1 MLAVI
6 PAAGL
11 GTRLLPGT
19 KSVPKELHP
28 VRGKPAIQWVLEE
41 AVDAGLY
48 EFVVVVNSY
57 KFILKHYLTPLGP
70 RHPLRGRPELED
82 FERLLREIRLTF
94 VDQDTPKGL
103 GHAILQCRKLIRDRP
118 FALLLPDNVFPGG
131 TRVLRNLLKV
141 WDQHAMSCTVLRH
154 AKPVS
159 SGGFVTTPI
168 DEHIHRID
176 SVVPKGNPQALEMDI
191 RNIGRCI
198 FDPEAMIYLEEAL
211 ARTDTELDEVPAFTG
226 LAAQGRLLG
235 MFTDEEVYHLGET
248 PLHSVSENESV
259 CR

>member
-11 GTRLLPGT
+11 GTRLLPTT

-48 EFVVVVNSY
+48 EFVIVANSY

-70 RHPLRGRPELED
+70 RHPLRGRPELEA
-82 FERLLREIRLTF
+82 FERMLRDIRITF
-94 VDQDTPKGL
+94 VDQNGPYGL
-103 GHAILQCRKLIRDRP
+103 GHAILQCRNQVRNRP
-118 FALLLPDNVFPGG
+118 FALLLPDNVFPSGSQ
-131 TRVLRNLLKV
+131 VLGNLLRV
-141 WDQHAMSCTVLRH
+141 WDQHATSCTVLRR
-154 AKPVS
+154 AKAVRCA
-159 SGGFVTTPI
+159 GFVTSPI
-168 DEHIHRID
+168 DERIHHIRR
-176 SVVPKGNPQALEMDI
+176 VFPKGDPQAAEMDI

-198 FDPEAMIYLEEAL
+198 FDPEAMVYLEEAG
-211 ARTDTELDEVPAFTG
+211 ARTQTELDEVPAFIG

-248 PLHSVSENESV
+248 PLDACILN
-259 CR
+259 